1 MCFFRFSFLTR
12 ENISEERLSP
22 KSGSGFISLFA
33 YNDSKLCNVLFSNE
47 LNRRLSKHKV
57 YCNAVHPGNVV
68 SSYLARN
75 WWFYRL
81 IYAIVRPFTKSLVS
95 IIVYLEYCFVKL
107 WAYVLSVLLND
118 NIKVKLRMIYIMFP
132 TAKKK
137 DRALQMY
144 ERGNFQWKRTF

>member
-1 MCFFRFSFLTR
+1 MHFFSFRFSFLNK

-33 YNDSKLCNVLFSNE
+33 YNDSKLCNILFSNE

-57 YCNAVHPGNVV
+57 YSNAVHPGNVV
-68 SSYLARN
+68 SSYLSRN

-95 IIVYLEYCFVKL
+95 INQHLVYTFFLSFRLISSITKYC
-107 WAYVLSVLLND
+107 WSLS
-118 NIKVKLRMIYIMFP
+118 NIPKYIKSCDIREAIIYII
-132 TAKKK
+132 
-137 DRALQMY
+137 RSVHLGR
-144 ERGNFQWKRTF
+144 E